1 MHLNES
7 CFPECWKVSWV
18 IPVVKNVGER
28 FAAKNYYP
36 VSCLYVVSKV
46 FEKFGKIDVLITWRN
61 EAYILISSMVLVFSI
76 NCRSSNSCIW

>member
-1 MHLNES
+1 M
-7 CFPECWKVSWV
+7 

-46 FEKFGKIDVLITWRN
+46 FEKFET
-61 EAYILISSMVLVFSI
+61 
-76 NCRSSNSCIW
+76 C